1 MNPTQTKIT
10 MIVVFRLIL
19 VKRENKANKT
29 KKKTNINVGILFPDS
44 KVPIKHKIN
53 NPNEI

>member
-1 MNPTQTKIT
+1 